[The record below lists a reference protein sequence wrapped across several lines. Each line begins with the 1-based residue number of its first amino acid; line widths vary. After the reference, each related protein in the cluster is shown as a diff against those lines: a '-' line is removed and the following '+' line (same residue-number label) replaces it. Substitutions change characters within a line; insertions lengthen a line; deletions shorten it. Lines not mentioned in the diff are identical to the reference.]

1 MGLRLGFHYHVPM
14 LQDEQGHLKTPGYLG
29 RFLDSLAV
37 HCDSLTCF
45 MHTPRL
51 DELPQMD
58 YEIQSGNVEYVNL
71 GPHTSVPQRMLRAGK
86 ITENLR
92 QKRTALDAIL
102 LRGPS
107 PLLPQM
113 AQAAGDLPTA
123 LLIVGD
129 YLAGVDDLPQ
139 PRWRKEAI
147 RAWSFWNQRQ
157 QMAVSR
163 KSLTFVNSRQL
174 YEQFSSHVP
183 LLYEIRTTTLS
194 STDFFERENTCLK
207 EPFQLLY
214 TGRMDAAK
222 GLMQLV
228 EAVDLLVQDG
238 VDVVL
243 NLVGWADPSD
253 PILDRIMA
261 YSLEHGIRERV
272 IYHGYKSIGPEL
284 FNYYKMADIY
294 LIASQNDFEGFPRTI
309 WEAMAHSVPVLTT
322 KVGSIP
328 LFLAHEKTAWLLD
341 KSDSRSIADGILH
354 LIGDASLR
362 QRLIEQ
368 ARQVTRENTLENRAL
383 ELYTQLTNWVS
394 TYEKD

>member
-14 LQDEQGHLKTPGYLG
+14 LQDAQGHLKTPGYLG

-45 MHTPRL
+45 MHMPRP

-58 YEIQSGNVEYVNL
+58 YQIQAGNVEYVNI

-92 QKRTALDAIL
+92 RKRTDLDAL
-102 LRGPS
+102 LIRGPS

-113 AQAAGDLPTA
+113 AQAVGDLPTA

-139 PRWRKEAI
+139 LRWRKEAI
-147 RAWSFWNQRQ
+147 RAWSSWNQHQ
-157 QMAVSR
+157 QMAVAR

-174 YEQFSSHVP
+174 YEQFSPHVRQ
-183 LLYEIRTTTLS
+183 LSEVRTTTLN
-194 STDFFERENTCLK
+194 STDFFEREDTCLK

-238 VDVVL
+238 VDVIL

-253 PILDRIMA
+253 PILDRIMV
-261 YSLEHGIRERV
+261 YSLEHDINERV
-272 IYHGYKSIGPEL
+272 IYHGYKSIGSEL
-284 FNYYKMADIY
+284 FAYYKMADIY
-294 LIASQNDFEGFPRTI
+294 IIASQNSEGFPRTI
-309 WEAMAHSVPVLTT
+309 WEAMAHSVPVLAT

-328 LFLAHEKTAWLLD
+328 LFLAQEETAWLLD
-341 KSDSRSIADGILH
+341 KSDSRSIADGVLR

-368 ARQVTRENTLENRAL
+368 ARWVARENTLENRAL